1 MHSVLHFVQM
11 SGQWPYFEF
20 RVRASREVWV
30 YLYGINCLISLLL
43 YRGCLSAPIDFLV
56 NVTMRKVRL
65 YAQNEPPSSQ
75 GLEVFGW
82 SILDKLY
89 ILPRGQEVFV
99 HSNSTLSE
107 TLYSRTSLLFLFEI
121 APQRN
126 IYP

>member
-1 MHSVLHFVQM
+1 M